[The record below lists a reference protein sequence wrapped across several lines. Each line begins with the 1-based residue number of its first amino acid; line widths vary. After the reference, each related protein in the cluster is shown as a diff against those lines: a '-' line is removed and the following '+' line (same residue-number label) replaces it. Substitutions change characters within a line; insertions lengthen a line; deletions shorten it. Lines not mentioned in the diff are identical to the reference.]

1 MNDEL
6 FDDNVSK
13 KYKQEIGYALVS
25 EGLSADGIRE
35 SLGGNNDTSLSDM
48 LLNMPTN
55 KTSCLV
61 EYGQYLNYSTT
72 YSELLFKFNK
82 LNTTRKWRFK
92 RYAAKQRVNI
102 NYKIKIQVKFN
113 YIILIYRYSP

>member
-35 SLGGNNDTSLSDM
+35 SLGGTDNTSLSDM
-48 LLNMPTN
+48 LLNIPTN
-55 KTSCLV
+55 KT
-61 EYGQYLNYSTT
+61 
-72 YSELLFKFNK
+72 
-82 LNTTRKWRFK
+82 
-92 RYAAKQRVNI
+92 
-102 NYKIKIQVKFN
+102 
-113 YIILIYRYSP
+113 